1 MIIVIIWKGLK
12 DDHLNM
18 SLSKNIPSYKGEPT
32 VFILN
37 GKKSL
42 LLMVSLIVVL
52 LLTACGSKAED
63 AATQPSAAA
72 ATTAST
78 ATATPEAAPVAS
90 IAPTERTLKDALGN
104 EVKIPANPQ
113 RIIASYLEDPLVAL
127 GVKPVA
133 QWSVPNGIQDYLQKD
148 LAGIPNISYDLPFE
162 AVTSFNPDLIIVASN
177 SEVQDGKYEQYNKI
191 APTFTLGDDIN
202 KDWRQALL
210 KMGEVLNKSTEAQTA
225 IDTYE
230 AKASAAKEKLTG
242 AIGTQSA
249 AAIWLVQKT
258 FYIVSENLSSGSVL
272 YKDLG
277 LTAPDVVKEVS
288 KTGTGNWLPISM
300 EKLADMKVDHLFL
313 VNSDKETGSEALKD
327 PVWKNIPAVKNGHV
341 YEFDSKHSWLYGGV
355 IANTQVIDDVLASL
369 VK

>member
-1 MIIVIIWKGLK
+1 MFL
-12 DDHLNM
+12 
-18 SLSKNIPSYKGEPT
+18 
-32 VFILN
+32 FN

-42 LLMVSLIVVL
+42 LLVVSLIVVL
-52 LLTACGSKAED
+52 LLTACGTKNAKDGASV
-63 AATQPSAAA
+63 QPSAAA
-72 ATTAST
+72 PTETKA
-78 ATATPEAAPVAS
+78 PEATPVAS
-90 IAPTERTLKDALGN
+90 IAPTEKTLKDALGN

-148 LAGIPNISYDLPFE
+148 LAGIPTISYDLPFE
-162 AVTSFNPDLIIVASN
+162 AVTSFNPDLIIIASN
-177 SEVQDGKYEQYNKI
+177 SEVKDGKYAQYNKI
-191 APTFTLGDDIN
+191 APTYTLGDDIN
-202 KDWRQALL
+202 KDWRQTLL
-210 KMGEVLNKSTEAQTA
+210 KIGEVLNKSTEAQKA

-230 AKASAAKEKLTG
+230 AKAKEAKTKLTQ

-258 FYIVSENLSSGSVL
+258 FYIVSEDLSSGSVL
-272 YKDLG
+272 YKDMG
-277 LTAPDVVKEVS
+277 LTAPDVVKEIS
-288 KTGTGNWLPISM
+288 KTGTGNWKPISM

-313 VNSDKETGSEALKD
+313 INSDKETGSEALKA

-355 IANTQVIDDVLASL
+355 IANSQIIDDVLASL